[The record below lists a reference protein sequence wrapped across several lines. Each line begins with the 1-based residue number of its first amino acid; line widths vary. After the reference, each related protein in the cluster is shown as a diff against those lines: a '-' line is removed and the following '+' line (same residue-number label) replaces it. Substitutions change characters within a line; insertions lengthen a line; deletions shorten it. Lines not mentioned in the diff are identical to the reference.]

1 MAFGPKL
8 HLNPDSFIR
17 QIARVA
23 ASALIQ
29 FAEHKKKIEACMS
42 AREHMH

>member
-29 FAEHKKKIEACMS
+29 FAEHKKKD
-42 AREHMH
+42 